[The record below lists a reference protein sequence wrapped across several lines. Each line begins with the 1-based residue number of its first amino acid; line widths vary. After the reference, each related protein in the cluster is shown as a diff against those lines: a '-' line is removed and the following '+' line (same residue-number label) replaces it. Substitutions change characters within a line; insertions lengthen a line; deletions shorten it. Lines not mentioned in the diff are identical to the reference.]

1 MKNLIIALTVLVSV
15 AVPNLAWSNGSGMS
29 GGGWKLNSVMD
40 TAGSQSSSQAFVR
53 FEHLSEQVVVFHLA
67 YQSAEASEWTVTT
80 FELTTEEFN
89 ALAPKFKSELIKA
102 SQQAGWVS
110 LNLLTTH
117 NSHSIRD
124 L

>member
-1 MKNLIIALTVLVSV
+1 MALTVLVSV
-15 AVPNLAWSNGSGMS
+15 VLPNLAWGHGSGIS

-67 YQSAEASEWTVTT
+67 FQSDESSEWTVMT
-80 FELTTEEFN
+80 FRLTTEEFHV
-89 ALAPKFKSELIKA
+89 LAPKIKSELIKA
-102 SQQAGWVS
+102 SKQAGWVS
-110 LNLLTTH
+110 LNLLTTQ
-117 NSHSIRD
+117 NNHSVRS